1 MDRLGGIVVRK
12 IIPVVAAGATAL
24 ALAGTTFGYANLNKS
39 ITLSVDGQTTEVR
52 TSADTVGALLR
63 SRGIEVNGH
72 DVVAP
77 NADAKVEDG
86 TRVAVKF
93 GREVTF
99 TIDGAA
105 QTIWTTATTVEDAL
119 AALGLNLS
127 GAELSTSRSSGIGR
141 EGLTIVIATQKKI
154 IIIDAGKKRT
164 ITTTGQTLADALLAA
179 KIKVDEDDKL
189 SASPKTRLVDG
200 AKFTFTDVEIKSKTK
215 KLAVDFDTVR
225 KDSSKLKKGVTK
237 IDTPGE
243 RGLRAVTYKI
253 VRHNGKIVERTKIK
267 SKLINEPVTEVVLV
281 GTKKPTTTTKKSSG
295 GSSTPSGSVWDKLAQ
310 CESGGNWSI
319 NTGNGYYGGLQFSLS
334 TWRAY
339 GGSGRPDEASRE
351 EQIAIAKK
359 LQADAGWGAWPACS
373 SKLGLR

>member
-1 MDRLGGIVVRK
+1 VRK

-39 ITLSVDGQTTEVR
+39 ITLSVDGQTSEVR

-77 NADAKVEDG
+77 NLDAKVENG

-119 AALGLNLS
+119 AALGLNLA

-154 IIIDAGKKRT
+154 ILIDAGKKRT

-179 KIKVDEDDKL
+179 KIKVDEDDEL
-189 SASPKTRLVDG
+189 SASPKARLVDG

-215 KLAVDFDTVR
+215 KLAVDFDTAR
-225 KDSSKLKKGVTK
+225 KESSKLKKGVTK
-237 IDTPGE
+237 VDTPGE
-243 RGLRAVTYKI
+243 RGVRAVTYKI
-253 VRHNGKIVERTKIK
+253 VRHNGKIVERNKIK
-267 SKLINEPVTEVVLV
+267 SRLINKPVTEVILV
-281 GTKKPTTTTKKSSG
+281 GTKKPTTTKKSSGGSSSG

-339 GGSGRPDEASRE
+339 GGSGMPNEASRE

>member
-1 MDRLGGIVVRK
+1 VRK

-39 ITLSVDGQTTEVR
+39 ITLSVDGQTSEVR

-77 NADAKVEDG
+77 NVDAKVEDG

-179 KIKVDEDDKL
+179 KIKVDDDDKL
-189 SASPKTRLVDG
+189 SASPKTPLVDG

-267 SKLINEPVTEVVLV
+267 SKLINKPVTEVVLV

>member
-1 MDRLGGIVVRK
+1 VRK

-39 ITLSVDGQTTEVR
+39 VTLSVDGQTTEVR
-52 TSADTVGALLR
+52 TSAGTVAALLR
-63 SRGIEVNGH
+63 SRGVELNGH

-77 NADAKVEDG
+77 NLDAKVEDG

-93 GREVTF
+93 GRQVTF

-105 QTIWTTATTVEDAL
+105 QTIWTTATTVDAAL
-119 AALGLNLS
+119 AALGMSLTD
-127 GAELSTSRSSGIGR
+127 AELSTSRSSGIGR
-141 EGLTIVIATQKKI
+141 QGLTIVIATQKKI
-154 IIIDAGKKRT
+154 IIVDAGKKRT
-164 ITTTGQTLADALLAA
+164 ITTTGQTLADALAAA
-179 KIKVDEDDKL
+179 KIKVDADDEL

-200 AKFTFTDVEIKSKTK
+200 AKFTFTDVEISSKTK
-215 KLAVDFDTVR
+215 KHKVDFDTVR
-225 KDSSKLKKGVTK
+225 KESSKLKKGVTK
-237 IDTPGE
+237 VDTPGE
-243 RGLRAVTYKI
+243 RGVRAVTYKI
-253 VRHNGKIVERTKIK
+253 VRHNGEIVKRAKIK
-267 SKLINEPVTEVVLV
+267 SKLINKPVTEVILV
-281 GTKKPTTTTKKSSG
+281 GTKKSTTAKKSSG

-339 GGSGRPDEASRE
+339 GGSGTPNKASRE
-351 EQIAIAKK
+351 QQIAIAKK

-373 SKLGLR
+373 AKLGLR

>member
-1 MDRLGGIVVRK
+1 VRK

-39 ITLSVDGQTTEVR
+39 VTLSVDGQTTEVR
-52 TSADTVGALLR
+52 TSAGTVAALLR

-77 NADAKVEDG
+77 NLDAKVEDG

-93 GREVTF
+93 GRQVTF
-99 TIDGAA
+99 TVDGAA
-105 QTIWTTATTVEDAL
+105 QTIWTTATTVDDAL
-119 AALGLNLS
+119 TALGMSLT

-141 EGLTIVIATQKKI
+141 QGLTIVIATQKKI
-154 IIIDAGKKRT
+154 IIIDAGKRRT
-164 ITTTGQTLADALLAA
+164 IATTGQTLADALAAA
-179 KIKVDEDDKL
+179 KIKVDADDEL

-200 AKFTFTDVEIKSKTK
+200 AKFTFTDVEISSKTK
-215 KLAVDFDTVR
+215 KLKVDFDTVP
-225 KDSSKLKKGVTK
+225 KESSKLKKGVTK

-243 RGLRAVTYKI
+243 RGVRAVTYKI
-253 VRHNGKIVERTKIK
+253 VRHNDEIVKRSKIK
-267 SKLINEPVTEVVLV
+267 SKLINKPVTEVILV
-281 GTKKPTTTTKKSSG
+281 GTKKTTTAKKSSG

-339 GGSGRPDEASRE
+339 GGSGMPNEASRE
-351 EQIAIAKK
+351 QQIAIAKK

>member
-1 MDRLGGIVVRK
+1 VRK

-39 ITLSVDGQTTEVR
+39 ITLSLDGQTSEVR

-77 NADAKVEDG
+77 NVDAKVEDG

-93 GREVTF
+93 GREVTL

-225 KDSSKLKKGVTK
+225 KESSKLKKGVTK

-243 RGLRAVTYKI
+243 RGLRVVTYKI

-339 GGSGRPDEASRE
+339 GGSGRPNEASRE